1 LYNPNQ
7 KKRKDLLIELS
18 LVGILVG
25 FLSGFFGIGGGTI
38 LVPIL
43 LVLGIDIKEAVGISV
58 TQMVFSSIFGSYLN
72 FKKNIF
78 KIHEGF
84 SLGVG
89 GFLGA
94 LGSGY
99 FVSLVDSKVLEYMFL
114 GFILFA
120 FYRFFKRNVE
130 ETDEKNIPQLII
142 FFVGVFIG
150 LFAIS
155 IGVGGSILVTPIL
168 VGLFQIEVK
177 KAASM
182 GLFFVIFSSIS
193 GFISLSMFGHI
204 NYMYGIL
211 VGASSLIGVFFGIR
225 MAHITDRKKFK
236 NLLVVMYGVIL
247 VLVVKKVILGE

>member
-1 LYNPNQ
+1 M
-7 KKRKDLLIELS
+7 IFELS
-18 LVGILVG
+18 IVGILVG

-38 LVPIL
+38 LVPL
-43 LVLGIDIKEAVGISV
+43 LMLLGIDIKEAVGISV
-58 TQMVFSSIFGSYLN
+58 TQMVFSSLFGSYLN

-89 GFLGA
+89 GFIGA

-99 FVSLVDSKVLEYMFL
+99 FVSIVNSKILEYMFL

-120 FYRFFKRNVE
+120 FYRFFK
-130 ETDEKNIPQLII
+130 KNIEENSEKDIPKIVI
-142 FFVGVFIG
+142 FFVGIFIG

-168 VGLFQIEVK
+168 VGLFHFDIK

-193 GFISLSMFGHI
+193 GFISLSFFGHI
-204 NYMYGIL
+204 NYLYGLI
-211 VGASSLIGVFFGIR
+211 VGTSSLIGVYFGIKL
-225 MAHITDRKKFK
+225 AHKTDRKKFR
-236 NLLVVMYGVIL
+236 NLLVVMYSIILIL
-247 VLVVKKVILGE
+247 VIKKIFLS

>member
-1 LYNPNQ
+1 ME
-7 KKRKDLLIELS
+7 LIA
-18 LVGILVG
+18 VGIIVG

-43 LVLGIDIKEAVGISV
+43 MYLGFDIKEAVGISV
-58 TQMVFSSIFGSYLN
+58 TQMVFSSLFGSYLN

-78 KIHEGF
+78 KIHEGLA
-84 SLGVG
+84 LGIG

-99 FVSLVDSKVLEYMFL
+99 FVSIVSSRVLEWMFL
-114 GFILFA
+114 GFVSYA
-120 FYRFFKRNVE
+120 MYRFFRSPVTHDGAK
-130 ETDEKNIPQLII
+130 DIPPVLI

-168 VGLFQIEVK
+168 VGFFHLDVK

-193 GFISLSMFGHI
+193 GFVSLSLFGHI
-204 NYMYGIL
+204 DYLHGFL
-211 VGASSLIGVFFGIR
+211 VGASSLLGVFFGIKA
-225 MAHITDRKKFK
+225 AHAIERKKFK
-236 NLLVVMYGVIL
+236 KALIGIYTVIL
-247 VLVVKKVILGE
+247 VLVVKKIFF

>member
-1 LYNPNQ
+1 M
-7 KKRKDLLIELS
+7 DLVA
-18 LVGILVG
+18 VGVLVG

-43 LVLGIDIKEAVGISV
+43 MYLGFDIKEAVGISV
-58 TQMVFSSIFGSYLN
+58 TQMVFSSLFGSYLN

-78 KIHEGF
+78 KIHEG
-84 SLGVG
+84 LAIGIG

-99 FVSLVDSKVLEYMFL
+99 FLSVVPSRVLEWMFL
-114 GFILFA
+114 GFVAFA
-120 FYRFFKRNVE
+120 MYRFFKAPHAQGAAQEV
-130 ETDEKNIPQLII
+130 PVYVMFL
-142 FFVGVFIG
+142 VGMVIG

-168 VGLFQIEVK
+168 VGFFHLDIK

-193 GFISLSMFGHI
+193 GFISLSLFGHI
-204 NYMYGIL
+204 DYLHGFL
-211 VGASSLIGVFFGIR
+211 VGASSLIGVYFGIKL
-225 MAHITDRKKFK
+225 AHKIERKKFK
-236 NLLVVMYGVIL
+236 KALIAIYTLIL
-247 VLVVKKVILGE
+247 VLVIRKIFF

>member
-1 LYNPNQ
+1 MLY
-7 KKRKDLLIELS
+7 ELS
-18 LVGILVG
+18 FIGIIVG

-43 LVLGIDIKEAVGISV
+43 MAIGIDIKEAVGISV
-58 TQMVFSSIFGSYLN
+58 TQMVFSSLFGSYLN
-72 FKKNIF
+72 FKKQIF
-78 KIHEGF
+78 KIHEGI

-99 FVSLVDSKVLEYMFL
+99 FISLVNSKILEYMFL
-114 GFILFA
+114 AFVLFA
-120 FYRFFKRNVE
+120 FYRFFKKNIE
-130 ETDEKNIPQLII
+130 ETKEKDLPSIVI
-142 FFVGVFIG
+142 FLVGLFVG

-168 VGLFQIEVK
+168 VGLFHFDVK

-193 GFISLSMFGHI
+193 GFISLSLFGHI
-204 NYMYGIL
+204 NYLYGFI
-211 VGASSLIGVFFGIR
+211 VGASSLIGVFFGIKL
-225 MAHITDRKKFK
+225 AHKTDRRKFK
-236 NLLVVMYGVIL
+236 NLLIVMYAVIL
-247 VLVVKKVILGE
+247 ILVIRKIWLSG